1 MRYKKARKD
10 FGLAGLGAEQG
21 EGGLMR
27 VLALVSSFVFVC
39 AEARRDIL
47 MVFWKKIEIA
57 QIKREIVIKK
67 IIFIQKSLKLDFVD

>member
-1 MRYKKARKD
+1 MRI
-10 FGLAGLGAEQG
+10 
-21 EGGLMR
+21 
-27 VLALVSSFVFVC
+27 LALVSSFVFVC